1 MEEHVLEQMTT
12 TAMEAAIADGPGQSQ
27 AIGLTQAPHADA
39 NQVMKETK
47 EQLTT
52 SISSTRQTKQMTK
65 LQIAGLLVALAQTN
79 LMIIAMAA
87 VNAIGPGLQLDLGM
101 IPMLH
106 ADASQ
111 ALAIPLI
118 QLTTQIPQTTQAQIA
133 GPLVVLAQE

>member
-1 MEEHVLEQMTT
+1 MEEYVLEQMTT

-39 NQVMKETK
+39 NQVIKVR
-47 EQLTT
+47 LTT

-65 LQIAGLLVALAQTN
+65 LQIVGLLVALAQTS
-79 LMIIAMAA
+79 LMTIAMAA

-118 QLTTQIPQTTQAQIA
+118 LLTTQIPQTTQA
-133 GPLVVLAQE
+133 

>member
-1 MEEHVLEQMTT
+1 MTT

-27 AIGLTQAPHADA
+27 AIGLIQAPHADA
-39 NQVMKETK
+39 NQVMMETK
-47 EQLTT
+47 ERLTT

-118 QLTTQIPQTTQAQIA
+118 LLTTQIPQTTQA
-133 GPLVVLAQE
+133 

>member
-1 MEEHVLEQMTT
+1 MLEQMTT

-39 NQVMKETK
+39 NQVIKVR
-47 EQLTT
+47 LTT

-65 LQIAGLLVALAQTN
+65 LQIVGLLVALAQTS
-79 LMIIAMAA
+79 LMTIAMAA

-118 QLTTQIPQTTQAQIA
+118 LLTTQIPQTTQA
-133 GPLVVLAQE
+133 